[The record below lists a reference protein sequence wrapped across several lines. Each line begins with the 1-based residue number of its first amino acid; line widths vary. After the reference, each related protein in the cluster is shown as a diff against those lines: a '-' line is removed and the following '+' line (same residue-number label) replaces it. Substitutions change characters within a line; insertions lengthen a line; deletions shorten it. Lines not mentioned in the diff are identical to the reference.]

1 MEENEIGYLEKT
13 SFHNTKCI
21 KTGFAVESRCFY
33 TLKDTVFRFIL
44 LACLNMGGKST
55 LLRQVCLA
63 VILAQSSATHRS
75 LVALDELGRATTTS
89 DGHAVSLCHMA
100 RRVGDGVGGLEEV
113 TFLYKLTL
121 GTCPTSHGV
130 NIASL
135 AVLLYAIYNDVSEK
149 HNTSKCTTGLPDNLL
164 QKAATKLEE
173 FETMYDTR
181 CGSLADGIFDLHN
194 MEKIL
199 LDQEP
204 NGAYSTGFRPITHQV
219 PWSHERLLENKEL
232 NAIIGA

>member
-1 MEENEIGYLEKT
+1 
-13 SFHNTKCI
+13 
-21 KTGFAVESRCFY
+21 
-33 TLKDTVFRFIL
+33 
-44 LACLNMGGKST
+44 MGGKST

-100 RRVGDGVGGLEEV
+100 RQVGDGVGGLEEV

-121 GTCPTSHGV
+121 DACPTSYGV

-164 QKAATKLEE
+164 QKAGTKLEE
-173 FETMYDTR
+173 FETMYGKSRNQSNSTDKYWKDEMMVILQSLRNCLVDTR

-194 MEKIL
+194 REKIL
-199 LDQEP
+199 LDQE
-204 NGAYSTGFRPITHQV
+204 
-219 PWSHERLLENKEL
+219 
-232 NAIIGA
+232 